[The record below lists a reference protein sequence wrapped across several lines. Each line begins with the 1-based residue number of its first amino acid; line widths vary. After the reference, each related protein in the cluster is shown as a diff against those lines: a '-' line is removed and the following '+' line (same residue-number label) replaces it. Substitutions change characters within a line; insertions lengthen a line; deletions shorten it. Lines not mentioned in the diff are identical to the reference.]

1 VKLSI
6 AKYAAILIFLMVLVS
21 PLSYVCAELQF
32 PPHDDPGAAPVNVD
46 PVFLMNYYSSL
57 FQFISK
63 SDYSG
68 FKELFASN
76 DLTFMPASLQGLF
89 NSFSAELNSANS
101 NMQQIEQ
108 LLTNSSNLLDQNRR
122 SEANQTLYE
131 ASITIGGTEIILNQL
146 GNTTLSIGDQL
157 GVTTTPANSPSRQAL
172 AGLQSSI
179 QAVQNQLNNYI
190 MLFQTLRTRYY
201 ATSDYG
207 TTATSITLQLNVSV
221 ASVGTNV
228 AFYGRLTSNGS
239 SLPRRNATLL
249 LDGNII
255 TRAVTDSNGSYS
267 SYFSVPFDY
276 VSQVTLFALFIP
288 EGGDVVDY
296 ISSMS
301 EPVYLNMLYNTTNI
315 EVKIPDTGYPGLT
328 FPIQG
333 NVMSDNGTPLESRAI
348 SIYIDNTT
356 IVDLFSGSQGEFSSN
371 YAIPVN
377 FTTGPHQ
384 LKIYVAP
391 QGTFAGTSFSET
403 FSIERYPLNLT
414 LSYPPT
420 VYLPTSFTVGGNISS
435 ALGCLDN
442 ATVTISVGNT
452 TKIVKTVDGSFSAT
466 FDLPLSLWPA
476 GNQFLSITVEPAE
489 PWYASLEVSDK
500 VFVWNPI
507 AITAISGASIFLVA
521 FYFLWIRRDRMSRKS
536 NSSIEQGAEGPVI
549 TQATSEPQMPSE
561 ISSFDGKE
569 LTLPVAKSIQNIQI
583 GSLTSERQKVIQSY
597 ARAWHLV
604 ERTTGV
610 FMKPNTTINEFLQ
623 IASARLNSAKDLF
636 SGLTALAERS
646 LYSQFDPAPEDVS
659 LAEAYS
665 RSIEEAFRFGS
676 A

>member
-6 AKYAAILIFLMVLVS
+6 AKFTAIFIFLMVLVS

-32 PPHDDPGAAPVNVD
+32 PPHDDPGSAPVNVD

-76 DLTFMPASLQGLF
+76 DLTFLPASLQGLF
-89 NSFSAELNSANS
+89 NSFSAELNRANS
-101 NMQQIEQ
+101 NMQQIDQ
-108 LLTNSSNLLDQNRR
+108 LLTNSSSLLDQNRR

-172 AGLQSSI
+172 AGLQNSI
-179 QAVQNQLNNYI
+179 KTVQNQLNNYL
-190 MLFQTLRTRYY
+190 MLFQTLMTRYY
-201 ATSDYG
+201 ATSDNG
-207 TTATSITLQLNVSV
+207 TTATSIMLQLNVSV

-239 SLPRRNATLL
+239 SLPGRNATLL

-255 TRAVTDSNGSYS
+255 ASAVTDSNGSYS

-276 VSQVTLFALFIP
+276 VRQVMLFALFIP
-288 EGGDVVDY
+288 EGIDALDY
-296 ISSMS
+296 ISSIS
-301 EPVYLNMLYNTTNI
+301 EPVYLNVLYKTTNI
-315 EVKIPDTGYPGLT
+315 EVNIPNTGYPGLT

-333 NVMSDNGTPLESRAI
+333 NVTSDNGTPLEGRTI

-356 IVDLFSGSQGEFSSN
+356 IVDLYSGSHGDFSSN
-371 YAIPVN
+371 YAIPAN
-377 FTTGPHQ
+377 SITGSHQ
-384 LKIYVAP
+384 LNIYVAP
-391 QGTFAGTSFSET
+391 QGTFAGTSLSET
-403 FSIERYPLNLT
+403 FSIDRYPLNLT

-420 VYLPTSFTVGGNISS
+420 VYLPTSFTVEGNVSS
-435 ALGCLDN
+435 ALGRLDN

-466 FDLPLSLWPA
+466 FDLPLSPWPA
-476 GNQFLSITVEPAE
+476 GNQLLSITVEPAE
-489 PWYASLEVSDK
+489 PWHASLEVSNN
-500 VFVWNPI
+500 VFVWSPI
-507 AITAISGASIFLVA
+507 AVTAISGASLLIVA
-521 FYFLWIRRDRMSRKS
+521 FSILWIRRNRLSRKS
-536 NSSIEQGAEGPVI
+536 SSPVEQGAEGTVI
-549 TQATSEPQMPSE
+549 SQAPLEPPMPSE
-561 ISSFDGKE
+561 IPAFDGGD
-569 LTLPVAKSIQNIQI
+569 LALPVAKSIQNIQI
-583 GSLTSERQKVIQSY
+583 GLLSSERQKVIQSY
-597 ARAWHLV
+597 ARAWRLV

-610 FMKPNTTINEFLQ
+610 LMEPNTTINEFLQ
-623 IASARLNSAKDLF
+623 IASARLNGAKDPF
-636 SGLTALAERS
+636 SCLTALAERS
-646 LYSQFDPAPEDVS
+646 LYSQFDPVLEDVS
-659 LAEAYS
+659 LAETYS
-665 RSIEEAFRFGS
+665 RTIEEAFKYGS